1 MTKKGSLTACAIVFC
16 PTDPEFTLIEI
27 ICVLVL
33 LATLASFAL
42 ARMVSLD
49 QSASRQMLRSSLA
62 ELNNRENLTWCLVK
76 LSPAGW
82 VDDATL
88 FAQVNTVLGP
98 EYRWA
103 AAPTTSGGGFASRTR
118 RWRSCGRP
126 QRPARPGCGRA
137 AS

>member
-1 MTKKGSLTACAIVFC
+1 MHHRLLSDRSG
-16 PTDPEFTLIEI
+16 FTLIEI

-49 QSASRQMLRSSLA
+49 QSASRQMLRSCLA
-62 ELNNRENLTWCLVK
+62 ELNSRENQTWCLVK

-88 FAQVNTVLGP
+88 FAQLNTALGS
-98 EYRWA
+98 EYQWA
-103 AAPTTSGGGFASRTR
+103 AAPTNAGGGVRFKDQALALVREASTADKAGL
-118 RWRSCGRP
+118 WRE
-126 QRPARPGCGRA
+126 
-137 AS
+137 

>member
-1 MTKKGSLTACAIVFC
+1 MRHRLLSDRSG
-16 PTDPEFTLIEI
+16 FTLIEI

-98 EYRWA
+98 EYQWA
-103 AAPTTSGGGFASRTR
+103 AAPTASGGGIRFKDQALALVREASTAGKAGL
-118 RWRSCGRP
+118 WKDGS
-126 QRPARPGCGRA
+126 
-137 AS
+137 